1 MIPLNKT
8 NMYSWS
14 KEMYIY
20 LSLLLLHEVFDQ
32 SMEWSKKE
40 STAIDSYREEIKLKL
55 NKKQVDFVNQRFLK
69 IKNSYN
75 ETLLYSLEKMYW
87 HELNTPYGRII
98 PQVEYDEKVYNIW
111 TTAVKQR
118 HSVVMT
124 YESISSGISERI
136 VNPYK
141 TDSPY
146 GEGYCHLK
154 KEVRKFRFDRII
166 EINLTNRKFKKPKT
180 W

>member
-1 MIPLNKT
+1 MVPINKT

-32 SMEWSKKE
+32 SMEWSQKE
-40 STAIDSYREEIKLKL
+40 STAIDSYREEIKVKL
-55 NKKQVDFVNQRFLK
+55 NKKQIDFVNQRFLK

-87 HELNTPYGRII
+87 REIHNNHGRAVS
-98 PQVEYDEKVYNIW
+98 PVEYDKKVYDIW
-111 TTAVKQR
+111 ITAVKQR
-118 HSVVMT
+118 NCVAMT
-124 YESISSGISERI
+124 YESNSSGISERI
-136 VNPYK
+136 VDPYK
-141 TDSPY
+141 TATPY

-166 EINLTNRKFKKPKT
+166 EISLTNKKFKKPKS